1 MSSGWDRVGQMHG
14 LPLQPPAGCRDE
26 THGRRL
32 LEITGRASP
41 EAKDA
46 QRLPQPNLSASWD
59 EWLSTGQVAT
69 VMGPLPTSSTNPTFM
84 YSDKQE
90 PALTPGHRTCF
101 RHLQGAPHVWSVP
114 LISLMSGPGLWG
126 KAACPQSPY
135 QPVPPGCLTLNKI
148 LKPPHLHRAAIGFK

>member
-1 MSSGWDRVGQMHG
+1 MSSGWDRVGQMQG

-32 LEITGRASP
+32 LEMAGRASP

-69 VMGPLPTSSTNPTFM
+69 VIANII
-84 YSDKQE
+84 YK
-90 PALTPGHRTCF
+90 
-101 RHLQGAPHVWSVP
+101 PHVHV
-114 LISLMSGPGLWG
+114 
-126 KAACPQSPY
+126 Q
-135 QPVPPGCLTLNKI
+135 
-148 LKPPHLHRAAIGFK
+148 